1 MFTPVRK
8 QSNYNSCDEHLGYVR
23 QSHAALIELLN
34 EAVEQRKTVEANCN
48 SLLNELESRENQ
60 LQEMKNTLLS
70 RVSEAEDRMSKL
82 VQLRNDETAKASR
95 ATARLRESITKLQQR
110 FEDEKRQLR
119 QTLKSLEANSAEQ
132 IAQLQE
138 CLKQSESDRDALRL
152 KWHKSEAN
160 NQKLSEE
167 LVQLKSELKQTTVR
181 LSQISQSHSE
191 LSSSLTKVKLA
202 YQKASSR
209 AETTAKQLGELRKQ
223 SEQMSSS
230 QAETERSMRVAQ
242 ERRVAAE
249 SALNAVRQ
257 RADNLT
263 SRIQQLERELATEK
277 ARSDEKIQQ
286 NDTEMSKL
294 RRRFLAVQSEAA
306 KWKRTWQ
313 TEREERNAQIDQSNR
328 VFSSMLEERSQLES
342 LLKESKE
349 RELVKIREIEEL
361 QRRANLEA
369 TNASSRLLV
378 ALSTS
383 EEGVSAALDLK
394 RFIEEKLNPEL
405 EATKK
410 RCGQAETEAEKWQR
424 KYETL
429 HTEMERCQTSVKE
442 LEQRMLEKQTT
453 MENETTELRQKLA
466 TVEEEARLKSVI
478 LSKAE
483 KQAMQYEV
491 DLAQLRETHQK
502 LRESNEGEL
511 NKLLRESVD
520 LRAAYEST
528 SERLRLSQRLISK
541 LKSARDTALSGL
553 ARAQVELQE
562 TQANQEEANRRREAE
577 VKSMNEALLAAQT
590 KLQTLDSELRQ
601 AREEA
606 SQQLLRT
613 NDAHERAIERMN
625 QHLHQEAQKSQ
636 NMEQLQMWIGELR
649 KQIVESEQARD
660 AAQDRVQQCERTI
673 QQLQDS
679 LGERNRHLEQLQSQ
693 LAERSR
699 LVESR
704 AQELDSL
711 KQALE
716 ERLVVV
722 RKEADKARAERSEV
736 VMEKQSVERQLREAE
751 QRLVEY
757 EKERNQLLQR
767 ITEMDKEERANDVK
781 SQNETFDQ
789 IRDEL
794 NTQLKEMQ
802 SQRDRTAECLREA
815 NAFLV
820 EQTANKQMLLD
831 QLKTSQDQHTQVTS
845 KLRADLERCQREKT
859 ILQRQVDDMTGR
871 LARTEM
877 MVREADS
884 RRAKAEQEHR
894 RTSREVEKLALES
907 ASKRAVT
914 QATSNLF
921 NNDLPKPIS
930 RINRSVQA
938 SKSLSL
944 DPLSEGY
951 ASTNLV
957 GVCRESDR
965 TSPAPC
971 SSSWS
976 GSTAE
981 LEWMLSPREG
991 SDRRKVTFQTSP
1003 LLRTAAN
1010 TRPTVSEPS
1019 SAAAELEALI
1029 REVTMNLDREVNL
1042 TQL

>member
-1 MFTPVRK
+1 MFTSVRK
-8 QSNYNSCDEHLGYVR
+8 PSNYNSCDEHLGYVR

-34 EAVEQRKTVEANCN
+34 EAVEQRKTVEENCN

-60 LQEMKNTLLS
+60 LQEMKNTLLF

-119 QTLKSLEANSAEQ
+119 QTLKSLEANSAGQ

-257 RADNLT
+257 RADSLT

-361 QRRANLEA
+361 QRRSNLEA

-405 EATKK
+405 EATKQ
-410 RCGQAETEAEKWQR
+410 RCGRAETEAEKWQR

-429 HTEMERCQTSVKE
+429 HTEMERCQTAVKE

-491 DLAQLRETHQK
+491 DLAQLRESHQK
-502 LRESNEGEL
+502 LRESNESEL

-553 ARAQVELQE
+553 ARAQVQLQE
-562 TQANQEEANRRREAE
+562 TQANQEEANRRREA
-577 VKSMNEALLAAQT
+577 
-590 KLQTLDSELRQ
+590 ELRQ

-660 AAQDRVQQCERTI
+660 AALDRVQQCERTI

-711 KQALE
+711 KQALD
-716 ERLVVV
+716 ERLAVV

-767 ITEMDKEERANDVK
+767 ITEMDKELRGLHQERANDVK

-921 NNDLPKPIS
+921 NTELPKPIS
-930 RINRSVQA
+930 RINRSIQA

-944 DPLSEGY
+944 DPLSEGH
-951 ASTNLV
+951 ASTNV
-957 GVCRESDR
+957 AGVCRESDR

-1003 LLRTAAN
+1003 LHENMLQYTHN
-1010 TRPTVSEPS
+1010 KISET
-1019 SAAAELEALI
+1019 I
-1029 REVTMNLDREVNL
+1029 KCR
-1042 TQL
+1042 